1 MTLLKRQGLGD
12 LKNKAAGRGVQIK
25 AKNAGKFLPST
36 YMIISEEFHKEPFIC
51 SIALKGAICTSA
63 VYW

>member
-25 AKNAGKFLPST
+25 GTNAGKFLPST
-36 YMIISEEFHKEPFIC
+36 YMFISEEFHKEAFIC
-51 SIALKGAICTSA
+51 SIALKGAIGTSA
-63 VYW
+63 VY